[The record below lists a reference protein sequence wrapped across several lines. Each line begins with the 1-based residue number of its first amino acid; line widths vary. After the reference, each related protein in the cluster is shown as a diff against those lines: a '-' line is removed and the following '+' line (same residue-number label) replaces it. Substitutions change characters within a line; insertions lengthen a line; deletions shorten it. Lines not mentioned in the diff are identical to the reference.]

1 MSSSSCCKEFNN
13 INVISQGIVSIAN
26 IIIGNNTIEPESNQF
41 QPFVYQ
47 PPSNQCYYNHCIPN
61 HCCGFNWNNYKVTCG
76 SVNAVPNEGDTDIEN
91 NIANNIVNLYIN
103 ISLVKVSQ
111 SYSSKYSSKYS
122 CQSSCSQVAHNCC
135 YPNAFQSLVPV
146 ANVQAPGTLVF
157 TNTFYGKIT
166 INLINSTI
174 TYVSINNVHV
184 TAQVRLV
191 PQQTA
196 SDFVTFWVQEIDRVL
211 PTTGGEV
218 GTPVGPF
225 L

>member
-76 SVNAVPNEGDTDIEN
+76 IVNAVPNVGEIVFSGP
-91 NIANNIVNLYIN
+91 NNIVNLYIN

-135 YPNAFQSLVPV
+135 NANAFQSLVPV

-157 TNTFYGKIT
+157 TNNFYGTIT

-174 TYVSINNVHV
+174 TYVSSNKVTV

-196 SDFVTFWVQEIDRVL
+196 SDFFTFWVQEIDRVL
-211 PTTGGEV
+211 PATGVEV

>member
-13 INVISQGIVSIAN
+13 INVISQGIVSIS
-26 IIIGNNTIEPESNQF
+26 NTITETESPIETVTDQF
-41 QPFVYQ
+41 QTFVYQ

-76 SVNAVPNEGDTDIEN
+76 IVNATPAAGHRDGSEF
-91 NIANNIVNLYIN
+91 NIVTLYIN

-122 CQSSCSQVAHNCC
+122 CQSSCSQVAQNCC

-157 TNTFYGKIT
+157 ANTTYGTIT

-174 TYVSINNVHV
+174 TYVSSNNVTV

-191 PQQTA
+191 HN
-196 SDFVTFWVQEIDRVL
+196 
-211 PTTGGEV
+211 
-218 GTPVGPF
+218 
-225 L
+225 